1 MRSASQMVL
10 AGLWE
15 RWKEPSDGETL
26 HSFTVI
32 TGPANELV
40 APIHNRMPVVLPRR
54 T

>member
-1 MRSASQMVL
+1 MVL

-15 RWKEPSDGETL
+15 RWKEPSDGATL